1 MVKLKNSLLYYYKK
15 PKIEM
20 IKFSS
25 TIIFFI
31 LFIHP
36 SAVNGQSREFEIL
49 KNIELIDQIHEYL
62 ELYFVDE
69 PQTGKISKVAIDA
82 MLKEL
87 DPYTVFYHESNM
99 EDYRLMS
106 AGEYGGIGALI
117 RDVKGWVHV
126 VEPYLNKPAH
136 KSGLK
141 AGDKILS
148 IEGNTMKGKT
158 VEEVSTALKGP
169 KGSSINIK
177 VQRGDETLVFN
188 VIREQI
194 KIADVPYSGMLKG
207 DVGYVKLS
215 SFTQTAF
222 QSVQSEFQK
231 LKADGMKYAI
241 LDLRNNGGGL
251 LFEAVKIVNLFIPK
265 GELVVYTK
273 GRIEKE
279 NREFKTRDLPL
290 FPDIPLV
297 VLINENSASASE
309 IVAGSLQDLDRAV
322 VLGTQSF
329 GKGLVQRTYDL
340 KYGSKLKVTISKY
353 YTPSGRCV
361 QRLEYYDRNLDN
373 APVEISDSLIKTYKT
388 KNGRD
393 VIDGRGIVP
402 DVEVANK
409 KYSELTKTLVL
420 NDVLFEY
427 VNQYVRT
434 IDSIE
439 SPSVYTLGEENYQ
452 DFISYVNSLS
462 DFQYTTMAE
471 KKLSELKDLIKQDST
486 YQEVNDE
493 LRKIELEITADLSRD
508 LMRYKMEIVPLLE
521 NEIVARFYFQK
532 GKTEHSFSFSDLIK
546 ESVRILV
553 SQNEYEKILNP

>member
-1 MVKLKNSLLYYYKK
+1 
-15 PKIEM
+15 M

-177 VQRGDETLVFN
+177 VQRGDESLVFN

-279 NREFKTRDLPL
+279 NREFKTRDVPL

-361 QRLEYYDRNLDN
+361 QRLEYYDRNMDN

-402 DVEVANK
+402 DVEVVNK

-486 YQEVNDE
+486 YQEVNEE

>member
-1 MVKLKNSLLYYYKK
+1 
-15 PKIEM
+15 M
-20 IKFSS
+20 IKFYS
-25 TIIFFI
+25 TLILSI
-31 LFIHP
+31 LFMQP
-36 SAVNGQSREFEIL
+36 WAVTGQSREFEIL
-49 KNIELIDQIHEYL
+49 KNIELIDQIHEHL

-106 AGEYGGIGALI
+106 AGEYGGIGTLI
-117 RDVKGWVHV
+117 RKIKGSAYI
-126 VEPYLNKPAH
+126 VEPYKDKPAY
-136 KSGLK
+136 KSGLR

-148 IEGNTMKGKT
+148 IESILMKGKT
-158 VEEVSTALKGP
+158 VEEVSKALKGP
-169 KGSSINIK
+169 KGSTI
-177 VQRGDETLVFN
+177 VVEVERGNKTLNFD

-194 KIADVPYSGMLKG
+194 KIPDVPYSGMVNG
-207 DVGYVKLS
+207 NIAYVKLS

-222 QSVQSEFQK
+222 QSVQSELQK
-231 LKADGMKYAI
+231 LEAEGMKYAI

-279 NREFKTRDLPL
+279 NREFKTKDIPL

-322 VLGTQSF
+322 IVGRQSF

-373 APVEISDSLIKTYKT
+373 APVEISDSLIKTFKT

-402 DVEVANK
+402 DVELNK
-409 KYSELTKTLVL
+409 KEYSELTKSIVL
-420 NDVLFEY
+420 NDIIFEY
-427 VNQYVRT
+427 VNQYVMK
-434 IDSIE
+434 IDSID
-439 SPSVYTLGEENYQ
+439 SPEAYALDEETYN
-452 DFISYVNSLS
+452 DFISYVKSLS
-462 DFQYTTMAE
+462 DFNYSTLAE
-471 KKLSELKDLIKQDST
+471 DKLIDLKEQIKKDSSYRDLEHELLT
-486 YQEVNDE
+486 
-493 LRKIELEITADLSRD
+493 IESRLKGDISRD
-508 LMRYKMEIVPLLE
+508 LIRYKSEIVPLIE
-521 NEIVARFYFQK
+521 NEIVSRFYFQK
-532 GKTEHSFSFSDLIK
+532 GKTVHSFSFSESIK
-546 ESVRILV
+546 ASKRIFESKA
-553 SQNEYEKILNP
+553 EYEKLLNP

>member
-1 MVKLKNSLLYYYKK
+1 MYKR
-15 PKIEM
+15 
-20 IKFSS
+20 
-25 TIIFFI
+25 
-31 LFIHP
+31 
-36 SAVNGQSREFEIL
+36 Q
-49 KNIELIDQIHEYL
+49 ELIDQIHEYL

-177 VQRGDETLVFN
+177 VQRGEETLVFN

-279 NREFKTRDLPL
+279 NREFKTRDAPL

-297 VLINENSASASE
+297 VLINEN
-309 IVAGSLQDLDRAV
+309 L
-322 VLGTQSF
+322 
-329 GKGLVQRTYDL
+329 
-340 KYGSKLKVTISKY
+340 
-353 YTPSGRCV
+353 
-361 QRLEYYDRNLDN
+361 
-373 APVEISDSLIKTYKT
+373 SLIH
-388 KNGRD
+388 
-393 VIDGRGIVP
+393 I
-402 DVEVANK
+402 
-409 KYSELTKTLVL
+409 
-420 NDVLFEY
+420 
-427 VNQYVRT
+427 
-434 IDSIE
+434 
-439 SPSVYTLGEENYQ
+439 
-452 DFISYVNSLS
+452 
-462 DFQYTTMAE
+462 
-471 KKLSELKDLIKQDST
+471 
-486 YQEVNDE
+486 
-493 LRKIELEITADLSRD
+493 
-508 LMRYKMEIVPLLE
+508 
-521 NEIVARFYFQK
+521 
-532 GKTEHSFSFSDLIK
+532 
-546 ESVRILV
+546 
-553 SQNEYEKILNP
+553 

>member
-1 MVKLKNSLLYYYKK
+1 
-15 PKIEM
+15 
-20 IKFSS
+20 
-25 TIIFFI
+25 
-31 LFIHP
+31 
-36 SAVNGQSREFEIL
+36 
-49 KNIELIDQIHEYL
+49 
-62 ELYFVDE
+62 
-69 PQTGKISKVAIDA
+69 
-82 MLKEL
+82 
-87 DPYTVFYHESNM
+87 
-99 EDYRLMS
+99 MS
-106 AGEYGGIGALI
+106 AGEYGGIGTLI
-117 RDVKGWVHV
+117 RGVKGWVHI

-148 IEGNTMKGKT
+148 IEGNSMKGKT
-158 VEEVSTALKGP
+158 VEEVYTALKGP

-194 KIADVPYSGMLKG
+194 KIADVPYSGMLKD

-279 NREFKTRDLPL
+279 NREFKTRDVPL

-361 QRLEYYDRNLDN
+361 QRLEYYDRNMDN

>member
-1 MVKLKNSLLYYYKK
+1 MKNSLLYYYKK

-117 RDVKGWVHV
+117 RDVKGWVHI

-177 VQRGDETLVFN
+177 VQRGDESLVFN

-290 FPDIPLV
+290 FPEIPLV

-361 QRLEYYDRNLDN
+361 QRLEYYDRNMDN

-402 DVEVANK
+402 DVQVANK

>member
-1 MVKLKNSLLYYYKK
+1 
-15 PKIEM
+15 M
-20 IKFSS
+20 IKFYS
-25 TIIFFI
+25 TLILSI
-31 LFIHP
+31 LFMQP
-36 SAVNGQSREFEIL
+36 WAVTGQSREFEIL
-49 KNIELIDQIHEYL
+49 KNIELIDQIHEHL

-106 AGEYGGIGALI
+106 AGEYGGIGTLI
-117 RDVKGWVHV
+117 RKIKGSAYI
-126 VEPYLNKPAH
+126 VEPYKDKPAY
-136 KSGLK
+136 KSGLR

-148 IEGNTMKGKT
+148 IESILMKGKT
-158 VEEVSTALKGP
+158 VEEVSKALKGP
-169 KGSSINIK
+169 KGSTI
-177 VQRGDETLVFN
+177 VVEVERGDKTLNFD

-194 KIADVPYSGMLKG
+194 KIPDVPYSGMVNG
-207 DVGYVKLS
+207 NIAYVKLS

-222 QSVQSEFQK
+222 QSVQSELQK
-231 LKADGMKYAI
+231 LEAEGMKYAI

-279 NREFKTRDLPL
+279 NREFKTKDIPL

-322 VLGTQSF
+322 IVGRQSF

-373 APVEISDSLIKTYKT
+373 APVEISDSLIKTFKT

-402 DVEVANK
+402 DVELNK
-409 KYSELTKTLVL
+409 KEYSELTKSIVL
-420 NDVLFEY
+420 NDIIFEY
-427 VNQYVRT
+427 VNQYVMK
-434 IDSIE
+434 IDSID
-439 SPSVYTLGEENYQ
+439 SPEAYALDEETYN
-452 DFISYVNSLS
+452 DFISYVKSLS
-462 DFQYTTMAE
+462 DFNYSTLAE
-471 KKLSELKDLIKQDST
+471 DKLIDLKEQIKKDSSYRDLEHELLT
-486 YQEVNDE
+486 
-493 LRKIELEITADLSRD
+493 IESRLKGDISRD
-508 LMRYKMEIVPLLE
+508 LIRYKSEIVPLIE
-521 NEIVARFYFQK
+521 NEIVSRFYFQK
-532 GKTEHSFSFSDLIK
+532 GKTVHSFSFSESIK
-546 ESVRILV
+546 ASKRIFESKA
-553 SQNEYEKILNP
+553 EYEKLLNP

>member
-1 MVKLKNSLLYYYKK
+1 MKNSLLYYYKK

-194 KIADVPYSGMLKG
+194 KIADVPYSGMLKD

-279 NREFKTRDLPL
+279 NREFKTRDVPL

-361 QRLEYYDRNLDN
+361 QRLEYYDRNMDN

-402 DVEVANK
+402 DVEVVNK

-462 DFQYTTMAE
+462 DFQYTTMAQN
-471 KKLSELKDLIKQDST
+471 KFLELKDLIKQDST
-486 YQEVNDE
+486 YQEVNEE

-508 LMRYKMEIVPLLE
+508 LMRYKMEIIPLLE

>member
-1 MVKLKNSLLYYYKK
+1 MQ
-15 PKIEM
+15 PW
-20 IKFSS
+20 
-25 TIIFFI
+25 
-31 LFIHP
+31 
-36 SAVNGQSREFEIL
+36 AVTGQSREFEIL
-49 KNIELIDQIHEYL
+49 KNIELIDQIHEHL

-106 AGEYGGIGALI
+106 AGEYGGIGTLI
-117 RDVKGWVHV
+117 RKIKGSAYI
-126 VEPYLNKPAH
+126 VEPYKDKPAY
-136 KSGLK
+136 KSGLR

-148 IEGNTMKGKT
+148 IESILMKGKT
-158 VEEVSTALKGP
+158 VEEVSKALKGP
-169 KGSSINIK
+169 KGSTI
-177 VQRGDETLVFN
+177 VVEVERGDKTLNFD

-194 KIADVPYSGMLKG
+194 KIPDVPYSGMVNG
-207 DVGYVKLS
+207 NIAYVKLS

-222 QSVQSEFQK
+222 QSVQSELQK
-231 LKADGMKYAI
+231 LEAEGMKYAI

-279 NREFKTRDLPL
+279 NREFKTKDIPL

-322 VLGTQSF
+322 IVGRQSF

-373 APVEISDSLIKTYKT
+373 APVEISDSLIKTFKT

-402 DVEVANK
+402 DVELNK
-409 KYSELTKTLVL
+409 KEYSELTKSIVL
-420 NDVLFEY
+420 NDIIFEY
-427 VNQYVRT
+427 VNQYVMK
-434 IDSIE
+434 IDSID
-439 SPSVYTLGEENYQ
+439 SPEAYALDEETYN
-452 DFISYVNSLS
+452 DFISYVKSLS
-462 DFQYTTMAE
+462 DFNYSTLAE
-471 KKLSELKDLIKQDST
+471 DKLIDLKEQIKKDSSYRDLEHELLT
-486 YQEVNDE
+486 
-493 LRKIELEITADLSRD
+493 IESRLKGDISRD
-508 LMRYKMEIVPLLE
+508 LIRYKSEIVPLIE
-521 NEIVARFYFQK
+521 NEIVSRFYFQK
-532 GKTEHSFSFSDLIK
+532 GKTVHSFSFSESIK
-546 ESVRILV
+546 ASKRIFESKA
-553 SQNEYEKILNP
+553 EYEKLLNP